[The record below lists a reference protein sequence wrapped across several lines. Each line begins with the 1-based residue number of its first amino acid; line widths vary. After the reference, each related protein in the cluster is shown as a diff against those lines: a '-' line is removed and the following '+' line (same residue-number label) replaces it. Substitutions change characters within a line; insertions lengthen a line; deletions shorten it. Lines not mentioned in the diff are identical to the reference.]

1 MVIKNINSNRDNII
15 GQIFT
20 PSYIAEFMV
29 RNIIS
34 FITKSRKDP
43 SNLRVLE
50 PSVGEGIF
58 LKYLLKFNFSDIT
71 AYEMDDNLKDT
82 LLNSYPNIDFIFD
95 NFLGSNPNE
104 KFDIIIGNPPYLGQ
118 NYNAEI
124 FQEYTKSYPFCE
136 KYFVGNMDLFYF
148 FIHLGIEKL
157 KPGGLLSFI
166 TTNYWITKSKKTGI
180 KQIKPHVLEQCF
192 LLQYIDLSH
201 LKLFESA
208 KGQQNCI
215 FMLQKKTE
223 DEKNQIKN
231 KNIEIIQIF
240 ENKEINQNSNSLNKV
255 IFKHLSSGNVLS
267 NVKRFN
273 SAITNNDLRKDE
285 SWNLIYPNEVKYVV
299 DKIESY
305 CKVNR
310 KNSLLKDYFLI
321 RNGLILIKDS
331 IFILNEDT
339 NLKIKN
345 DDFYIRIHGEFLK
358 LSKAEKSRL
367 KKIYKSKSIK
377 AYGYEEDDYI
387 GYVIYFNKFEFKS
400 QSNLER
406 NRLLKMKYP
415 LLSKYIRQF
424 EKELKDIL
432 INAKENPDD
441 FYFPRRGSFIRLFEG
456 NNKEKLTDLEPL
468 YDNVQKIFFRFISKE
483 NNFGYTNASYYATSD
498 TYFLWEKYNDEEID
512 YPFILAYM
520 NSRLVTFIFYAKNIS
535 IKRSKTKLEQGLPI
549 PHLNNFINKE
559 SKAIIELIKTFS
571 YYLIR
576 NSHDKSHKN
585 IENLIEKIQT
595 SNYFTYTQNI
605 KLKEKM
611 IRSLKK
617 HDRDNIKGILDQLF
631 FQLFNLDGEMINK
644 LLKEYYDP

>member
-1 MVIKNINSNRDNII
+1 MVIKNINFKRDNRI

-43 SNLRVLE
+43 SNLKILE

-58 LKYLLKFNFSDIT
+58 LKYLLKYNFSDIT

-82 LLNSYPNIDFIFD
+82 LLKSYPNIDFKFN

-124 FQEYTKSYPFCE
+124 FQEYIKKYLFCA
-136 KYFVGNMDLFYF
+136 KFFVGNMDLFYF

-180 KQIKPHVLEQCF
+180 KLLKPHMLKECF

-201 LKLFESA
+201 LHLFESA

-215 FMLQKKTE
+215 FILQKKTE
-223 DEKNQIKN
+223 QEKIQMKN
-231 KNIEIIQIF
+231 KNIEVIQII
-240 ENKEINQNSNSLNKV
+240 ENKEIDQNSKSLNEV
-255 IFKHLSSGNVLS
+255 VFKNLSSRNVLS
-267 NVKRFN
+267 NGKRFI
-273 SAITNNDLRKDE
+273 SAITNKDLRKNE
-285 SWNLIYPNEVKYVV
+285 SWNLIYPNEVKGVV
-299 DKIESY
+299 DKIEIY

-310 KNSLLKDYFLI
+310 KNSLLKDYFKI

-331 IFILNEDT
+331 IFILNEGK
-339 NLKIKN
+339 NLIIKN
-345 DDFYIRIHGEFLK
+345 NDFFIRINGEFFK

-377 AYGYEEDDYI
+377 AYGYEKDDYI
-387 GYVIYFNKFEFKS
+387 GYVIYFNKNEFKS

-406 NRLLKMKYP
+406 NQLFEMKYP
-415 LLSKYIRQF
+415 LLSKYIRQY

-432 INAKENPDD
+432 INAKENSDD

-456 NNKEKLTDLEPL
+456 NNIEKLTDLEPL
-468 YDNVQKIFFRFISKE
+468 YDKGEKIFFKFISKE
-483 NNFGYTNASYYATSD
+483 NNFGYTNTSYYATSD
-498 TYFLWEKYNDEEID
+498 TYFLWQKYPDEKID
-512 YPFILAYM
+512 YLFILAYL
-520 NSRLVTFIFYAKNIS
+520 NSRLVTFIFQAKNIS
-535 IKRSKTKLEQGLPI
+535 VKRSKTKLEQGLPI

-571 YYLIR
+571 YYLIAITYG
-576 NSHDKSHKN
+576 KSNKN
-585 IENLIEKIQT
+585 IENCIEKIQT
-595 SNYFTYTQNI
+595 SNYFTYTKNI
-605 KLKEKM
+605 KLKENV
-611 IRSLKK
+611 IRLLKK
-617 HDRDNIKGILDQLF
+617 HDRDNIKAILDQLF
-631 FQLFNLDGEMINK
+631 FQLFNLDGKMINK
-644 LLKEYYDP
+644 LLKEYYNL

>member
-387 GYVIYFNKFEFKS
+387 RYVIYFNKFEFKS